1 MNIYLNDLEDL
12 EDISNGVVLEYDDF
26 FDEETSLE
34 LVETALYLMD
44 EYIQNNPTAI
54 TEEEFYEIL
63 LEEVREIC
71 YIQFEEFIVCETTEE
86 DFDELLESALNL
98 FCIMNNLERSVR
110 VENEIE
116 PDTYDDEKQD
126 ITTNKIA
133 YLKSL
138 PQPNQRTSEWY
149 EFRHNLITAS
159 NAYKAYGSQSAQN
172 QLIYEKCLPLKT
184 SVEEQPTMVNI
195 NSPFHWGQKYEPL
208 SVQLYESKYN
218 TKIDDFGCI
227 QHDSYNFIGAS
238 PDGINV
244 KIDSNLYG
252 RMLEIKNVVSRD
264 ITGNP
269 KKEYWIQMQLQMEVC
284 DLDECDFLETKF
296 VEYNNY
302 TEFKND
308 TTEKT
313 KGSIIYFN
321 TKESKPFYLYK
332 PLEIVEEDEILKWE
346 EDTIN
351 KYQSTDYGMMWIKHI
366 YWKLDIFSCVLV
378 LRNTGWFNEN
388 VSNLQTIW
396 QTILYERENGY
407 QHRAPTKRII
417 KPKEEPVNKGCLIDA
432 HKLLAF
438 TCKKQGPYYFE

>member
-1 MNIYLNDLEDL
+1 MNTYLNELEELEDV
-12 EDISNGVVLEYDDF
+12 SNEIVFEYDDF
-26 FDEETSLE
+26 FNEETSLE
-34 LVETALYLMD
+34 LVETVLYLID
-44 EYIQNNPTAI
+44 DYIQNNPTAI
-54 TEEEFYEIL
+54 TEEDFYDIL

-110 VENEIE
+110 VETEIE
-116 PDTYDDEKQD
+116 TDTYDDEKRD
-126 ITTNKIA
+126 MITNKIL

-138 PQPNQRTSEWY
+138 PQPNQRTPEWY
-149 EFRHNLITAS
+149 NFRHNLITAS

-184 SVEEQPTMVNI
+184 SIEEQPTMVNI

-208 SVQLYESKYN
+208 SVQLYEAKYN
-218 TKIDDFGCI
+218 TRIDDFGCI
-227 QHDSYNFIGAS
+227 QHDTYNFIGAS

-332 PLEIVEEDEILKWE
+332 PLEIVEEDEIIKWE
-346 EDTIN
+346 EDMIN

-378 LRNTGWFNEN
+378 LRNSQWFNEN
-388 VSNLQTIW
+388 ISSLQTIW

-417 KPKEEPVNKGCLIDA
+417 KPKEDQVSKGCLIDA

-438 TCKKQGPYYFE
+438 TC